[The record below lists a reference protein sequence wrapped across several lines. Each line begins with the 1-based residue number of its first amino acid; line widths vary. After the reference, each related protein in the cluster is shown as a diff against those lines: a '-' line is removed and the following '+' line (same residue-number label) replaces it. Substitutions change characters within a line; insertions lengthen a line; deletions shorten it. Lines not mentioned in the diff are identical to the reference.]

1 MPKNFLTTTG
11 WEKRITQYC
20 FDHGIDRT
28 KGQIQRM
35 ALKIAKRFQ
44 YMTGQRFATESEEFY
59 AGLRILGIYTDDT
72 ARTAIEGDLAA

>member
-1 MPKNFLTTTG
+1 
-11 WEKRITQYC
+11 
-20 FDHGIDRT
+20 
-28 KGQIQRM
+28 M